1 MNKRMVRSQAYI
13 DNSTGKTV
21 KRYTIRT
28 TNVGHLI
35 WNTKHLYSVH
45 LVLRARAQ
53 KVRLVSA
60 RLEKNPRFYP
70 TQANWIVLTFSKL
83 KALNDAQRVL
93 RQTFFPNHL
102 RFVPGFILFQSLNE
116 SSKATGAVWH
126 LPCPRPLPRVKNR
139 PRCKREQSRVLKFFS
154 GNPYSRISNA
164 SEELGIFFDTV

>member
-1 MNKRMVRSQAYI
+1 M
-13 DNSTGKTV
+13 
-21 KRYTIRT
+21 
-28 TNVGHLI
+28 I

-53 KVRLVSA
+53 KVRLILT
-60 RLEKNPRFYP
+60 RLRKKNPRFYP

-83 KALNDAQRVL
+83 KALNDAQRVF

-116 SSKATGAVWH
+116 GSKATGAVWH
-126 LPCPRPLPRVKNR
+126 LPCSRHSPSVQNR
-139 PRCKREQSRVLKFFS
+139 PRCKREQSRVRKFFS

-164 SEELGIFFDTV
+164 AEELGISFDMV